1 MNFSLKGL
9 LPLML
14 FLALCGMFAVALTF
28 SRRVP
33 TLVEMDRSFP
43 EFTLPDLFSDAELG
57 NEYFEGQV
65 TLVNIFGSWCKSCVV
80 EHPTLMK
87 LARDEG
93 IIILGVDWNDTI
105 EAGRT
110 WLERGGNPY
119 ARTVYDTQSILIQA
133 LGVTGAPET
142 FIVDKKGQLRY
153 KYVGP
158 ITQAVWREQVKPA
171 VMLLEAEQ

>member
-1 MNFSLKGL
+1 MKPSLKGIM
-9 LPLML
+9 PLIL
-14 FLALCGMFAVALTF
+14 FFALCVMFAVALTF

-33 TLVEMDRSFP
+33 TLVEMDRPFP
-43 EFTLPDLFSDAELG
+43 EFTLPDLFSDEQIS
-57 NEYFEGQV
+57 NEYLEGQV
-65 TLVNIFGSWCKSCVV
+65 TLVNIFGSWCKTCVI
-80 EHPTLMK
+80 EHPTLMR
-87 LARDEG
+87 LAKQEG
-93 IIILGVDWNDTI
+93 IIILGVDWNDTQ

-119 ARTVYDTQSILIQA
+119 ARTVFDTQSTLIQA

-153 KYVGP
+153 KYVGA
-158 ITQAVWREQVKPA
+158 ITDGVWQDQVKSA